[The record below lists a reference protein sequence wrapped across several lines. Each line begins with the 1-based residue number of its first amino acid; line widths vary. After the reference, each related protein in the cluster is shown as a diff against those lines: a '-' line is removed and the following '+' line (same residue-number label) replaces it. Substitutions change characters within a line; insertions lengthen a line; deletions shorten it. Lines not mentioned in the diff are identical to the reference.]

1 MMLFII
7 QDLINTM
14 DIKIDQLKILKID
27 KEQKTYLKLSKF

>member
-27 KEQKTYLKLSKF
+27 KEQKTYLRLSKF